1 MCGVYTLNDQIS
13 LWNINTTGS
22 YVGCLRGRGRRR
34 RGREEREGEEE
45 EGAGG
50 EGEGRGVGER
60 RGRRERKREGKEDPH
75 KPNIQGYCSTYHKN
89 VSVSATELF
98 EAKLTSCLRG

>member
-1 MCGVYTLNDQIS
+1 MCSEHTLNDQIS
-13 LWNINTTGS
+13 FWNINTTGS

-34 RGREEREGEEE
+34 SGREEREKGD
-45 EGAGG
+45 
-50 EGEGRGVGER
+50 EGREKGEKE
-60 RGRRERKREGKEDPH
+60 RESKEDPYKH
-75 KPNIQGYCSTYHKN
+75 NIQGYCFTYHKN